1 MFQTGAVT
9 IILRFGSAAKLNVHF
24 QSLALGRQLSGR
36 NGRVAALR
44 GGGGA
49 DASPIGRRV
58 GPDGDHGNLERSPI
72 DSAPELGRIGRPADL
87 EAMNLEGDEN
97 GARMDRADIRPDRP
111 DIATLA
117 DARAMPRPWL
127 IR

>member
-49 DASPIGRRV
+49 DASRRV

-87 EAMNLEGDEN
+87 EATNLGGDEN
-97 GARMDRADIRPDRP
+97 GARMARADIRPDRL
-111 DIATLA
+111 DIGTLA

-127 IR
+127 IH